1 MLRPDS
7 QAEPGARVTRQH
19 GPEAAVNAP
28 LATGGATA
36 PSSGRSQNSREGF
49 RNEVQ
54 GSQPFLALGEGLK
67 LGLGPSSC
75 HSEPCGRS
83 LQTDTSCPGK
93 RHNSG
98 LAWNRLPQRMLRGRF
113 CNPARSP
120 PATYSKQKVCF
131 PNRVGPEER
140 GDLMGSGMAGHT
152 IQGCREAHTAR
163 HREFQPQA
171 WEMGHWYM

>member
-98 LAWNRLPQRMLRGRF
+98 LAWNRCPRGCSGADFAILHALLQLLTPSKRSASQTEWGQRKG
-113 CNPARSP
+113 
-120 PATYSKQKVCF
+120 K
-131 PNRVGPEER
+131 
-140 GDLMGSGMAGHT
+140 
-152 IQGCREAHTAR
+152 I
-163 HREFQPQA
+163 
-171 WEMGHWYM
+171 